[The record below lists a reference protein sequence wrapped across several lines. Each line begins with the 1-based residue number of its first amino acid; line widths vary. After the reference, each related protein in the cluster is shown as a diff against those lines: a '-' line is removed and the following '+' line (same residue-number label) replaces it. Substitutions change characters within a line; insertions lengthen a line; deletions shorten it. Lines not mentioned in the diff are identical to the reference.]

1 MRGIEAP
8 KPLSGAYLSR
18 VLGRSLGGTEQARA
32 LVLSDDTDDICSY
45 ILKSMTAIFTQNNC
59 GRRARLLGAREQ
71 WEGGQNNCIQWLT
84 IPLKQMLR
92 TEMIRQ

>member
-1 MRGIEAP
+1 MRGPEAP

-45 ILKSMTAIFTQNNC
+45 NLKSMTAIFTQNNC
-59 GRRARLLGAREQ
+59 GRRARLLGARNS
-71 WEGGQNNCIQWLT
+71 GRVGKTTVSNG
-84 IPLKQMLR
+84 
-92 TEMIRQ
+92 